1 MAYADYEF
9 YTTRYFGDELTEA
22 TAPKWLERASDA
34 VDTITFRRLEKGL
47 PGEEVHITRVK
58 KAVCA
63 LADVLYRVDQQ
74 RVATA
79 ASKDAQGNL
88 RAAVSSMTSGKESV
102 SYVQSVEASVYA
114 KAASDSSALNALLQH
129 EAERYLANVPDAD
142 GINLLYAGVR

>member
-34 VDTITFRRLEKGL
+34 VDNITFHRLESGMPK
-47 PGEEVHITRVK
+47 EEAHVVRVK

-63 LADVLYRVDQQ
+63 LAEVLYRVDQQ
-74 RVATA
+74 RAATA
-79 ASKDAQGNL
+79 ASKDAHGNF
-88 RAAVSSMTSGKESV
+88 RPAVASMSSGKESV

-114 KAASDSSALNALLQH
+114 KAASDSAALNALLQS
-129 EAERYLANVPDAD
+129 EAERYLANTTGPD
-142 GINLLYAGVR
+142 GVNLLYAGVI

>member
-1 MAYADYEF
+1 MAYAD
-9 YTTRYFGDELTEA
+9 YFGDELTEA
-22 TAPKWLERASDA
+22 TALKWLERASDA
-34 VDTITFRRLEKGL
+34 VDTITFHRLEKGL

-88 RAAVSSMTSGKESV
+88 RAAVASMTSGKESV
-102 SYVQSVEASVYA
+102 SYVQSAEASVYA
-114 KAASDSSALNALLQH
+114 KAASDSAALNSLLQS
-129 EAERYLANVPDAD
+129 EAERYLANVPGPD
-142 GINLLYAGVR
+142 GVNLLYAGVR

>member
-1 MAYADYEF
+1 M
-9 YTTRYFGDELTEA
+9 
-22 TAPKWLERASDA
+22 
-34 VDTITFRRLEKGL
+34 
-47 PGEEVHITRVK
+47 
-58 KAVCA
+58 CA

-142 GINLLYAGVR
+142 GINLLYAG